1 MTNGVLNV
9 YVLEELARTRAA
21 DRDRAARRTAT
32 LLGGDR
38 PAAAHRP
45 ARARV
50 VELAATWAATWAA
63 ALVGPARRQLARFTA
78 TRTSPPV
85 ARPMGCAR

>member
-50 VELAATWAATWAA
+50 VELAATWAA